1 MAALED
7 WLEYLIKGSLLIA
20 AAIFIA
26 PFALGY
32 VIAIGFW
39 WVIDR
44 IWERLRPEPQIKYP
58 SEFELKAMHE
68 KIEREALPPEPPKLK
83 IVIPRPV
90 EKPNIEELEPEE
102 EQKRERK
109 YEEPE
114 GRPISLS
121 GDLYLERNLRHW
133 QKEHLIAKG
142 YLRLK
147 ISPFGDSG
155 AAYYLVNVRYN
166 ESKEHAF
173 FCYILERELE
183 RYSRRITININN
195 GPDLVVEYLGK
206 KYAFDVETGK
216 SLTRQP
222 DYLER
227 KFGHYEREYDQIFIL
242 VTHKSLKY
250 KYSRYGYVIT
260 RGRMRETLAAIFHS

>member
-7 WLEYLIKGSLLIA
+7 WFEYLIKGSLLIA
-20 AAIFIA
+20 IA
-26 PFALGY
+26 VLISPFAIGYILGM
-32 VIAIGFW
+32 GFW
-39 WVIDR
+39 WVVDR
-44 IWERLRPEPQIKYP
+44 ILERLRPEPQIHYP
-58 SEFELKAMHE
+58 SETELRTMHE
-68 KIEREALPPEPPKLK
+68 KIERETLSEPSKTE
-83 IVIPRPV
+83 IIIPAPM
-90 EKPNIEELEPEE
+90 EKPKVEEPEPEE
-102 EQKRERK
+102 EPKPERK
-109 YEEPE
+109 YEEHE
-114 GRPISLS
+114 ERPISLS
-121 GDLYLERNLRHW
+121 GDLYLERDLRHW

-173 FCYILERELE
+173 FCYILERELG
-183 RYSRRITININN
+183 RYSRRITVKTNN
-195 GPDLVVEYLGK
+195 GPDLVVEYFGK

-216 SLTRQP
+216 SLSRQP

-227 KFGHYEREYDQIFIL
+227 KFGHYEREFDQIFIL

-260 RGRMRETLAAIFHS
+260 RGRLRETLAAIFHS